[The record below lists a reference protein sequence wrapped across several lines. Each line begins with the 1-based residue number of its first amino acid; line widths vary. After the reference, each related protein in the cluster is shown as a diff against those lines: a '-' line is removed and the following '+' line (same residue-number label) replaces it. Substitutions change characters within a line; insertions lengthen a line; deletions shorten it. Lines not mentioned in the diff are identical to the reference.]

1 MTSRTRWL
9 LVVLGV
15 SALIAVADYVNR
27 WIQEPPPGMNWE
39 SEMSAGFER
48 QWATITA
55 ADKISDSV
63 ARCKQYPD
71 PPWLHWKPEMVTAFC
86 EVLARPTVPFAETK
100 AALQDGQVAL
110 LDERFR
116 HFRDSSLSDPSQR
129 GLLDNALDPFDA
141 DTETVGE
148 LAQKW
153 VELAPHSQF
162 ALTARGEH
170 YTAQAFAARGTDF
183 VGKTPQ
189 ENFRRMHELFA
200 KARADLEAALAIDG
214 KLIPAYVELMSIGA
228 ATSDRELIEH
238 AAYAALKIDPAD
250 DGVYL
255 EWMHASQPRWG
266 GSMQAMQR
274 VADKAAR
281 QLGRNPRLALMLEKP
296 VAYPAYLNVD
306 SRNATFIMA
315 TLDEALQI
323 APSAN
328 DLQLAGDAA
337 FAARQPE
344 RALWYFSQSWRFS
357 AEPLRLA
364 RRAKAL
370 DKLGKREWAKQS
382 LPESIDT
389 DSLDAIGL
397 DELAGAYWELGM
409 LDKTESLF
417 DEVLRRN
424 PHEEYAMSAL
434 SNLYLTPPKRENLA
448 RQMVTRLLS
457 EYPQDAD
464 AWYYDSMLKFSNK
477 EECDESARKFLELVN
492 HNDPYEQSRIAQ
504 AKAALG
510 GK

>member
-1 MTSRTRWL
+1 
-9 LVVLGV
+9 LGV
-15 SALIAVADYVNR
+15 ALGALVLVAAADYADR
-27 WIQEPPPGMNWE
+27 WIQQPAPDMNWQ

-48 QWATITA
+48 QWATIAA

-71 PPWLHWKPEMVTAFC
+71 PPWLHWKPEVVTAFC
-86 EVLARPTVPFAETK
+86 EVLARPKVPFAETK
-100 AALQDGQVAL
+100 AALQGGQAAL
-110 LDERFR
+110 LDERFQ

-129 GLLDNALDPFDA
+129 GLFDNALEPFAA
-141 DTETVGE
+141 DTEIAGE

-162 ALTARGEH
+162 ALTARGMH
-170 YTAQAFAARGTDF
+170 YTAQAFAARGSDF
-183 VGKTPQ
+183 VAKTPE
-189 ENFRRMHELFA
+189 ENFQRMHELFD
-200 KARADLEAALAIDG
+200 KARVDLEAALAIDG
-214 KLIPAYVELMSIGA
+214 KLVPAYVELMSIAA
-228 ATSDRELIEH
+228 ATSDRDLIEH
-238 AAYAALKIDPAD
+238 AAYAALKIDPASD
-250 DGVYL
+250 SVYL

-266 GSMQAMQR
+266 GSMQAMRR

-281 QLGRNPRLALMLEKP
+281 QLDRNPRLALMLEKP
-296 VAYPAYLNVD
+296 VAYPAYLDVD
-306 SRNATFIMA
+306 SRNAQFIMN

-337 FAARQPE
+337 FTARQPE

-364 RRAKAL
+364 RRAMAL

-382 LPESIDT
+382 LPDSIDS
-389 DSLDAIGL
+389 DNLNAVGL
-397 DELAGAYWELGM
+397 NELARAYWQLGM

-417 DEVLRRN
+417 DEVLKRN
-424 PHEEYAMSAL
+424 PHQQYAMSAL
-434 SNLYLTPPKRENLA
+434 SNLYLTPPKRETLA
-448 RQMVTRLLS
+448 REMVTRLLS

-464 AWYYDSMLKFSNK
+464 GWYYDFMLKFANK
-477 EECDESARKFLELVN
+477 EERDKSLRKFLGLVN

-510 GK
+510 GN